1 MKENQIEDCDLNLES
16 INLLN
21 IIAALKFI
29 YSTNQGRKRQ
39 KKNIH
44 KLSWFFLNTCLDS
57 QEDNRVRNVSE
68 LIKASMSLWYCFY
81 FINFLDWHTQG
92 WVSFLI

>member
-39 KKNIH
+39 KNKIYMN
-44 KLSWFFLNTCLDS
+44 CLGFS
-57 QEDNRVRNVSE
+57 RTLVLIVRKIIGSG
-68 LIKASMSLWYCFY
+68 MSV
-81 FINFLDWHTQG
+81 N
-92 WVSFLI
+92 